1 MRLTK
6 NVVIDTNVFV
16 SAFLKEDSLP
26 RMVIDQIIDDPHS
39 VILISEE
46 TITEL
51 KYSVFNDKFNKYVSN
66 KVRLAF
72 LDSVLSKSSLTL
84 AEEHITDCRDLRDN
98 KFLEVAVSGN
108 ADKIITGDNDLL
120 ILNPYRNIEIITPRD
135 FLEAE
140 RKAA

>member
-1 MRLTK
+1 MRLTR

-39 VILISEE
+39 VILVSEE

-72 LDSVLSKSSLTL
+72 LDSVLSKSSLISIIEKIN
-84 AEEHITDCRDLRDN
+84 ACRDPKDN

-108 ADKIITGDNDLL
+108 ADLIITGDKDLL
-120 ILNPYRNIEIITPRD
+120 ELNPYRSIEIITPRN
-135 FLEAE
+135 FLEPE